1 MVPTPRVPIQS
12 TPSIRPLHVT
22 TSMGPRPWNL
32 FSGTLHGTPSIEH
45 PPCEPLHRITSR
57 ELPARDPLL
66 RTPAWDPLKGTPYK
80 GPLHKSHS
88 TGPIQVTRPCGRL
101 QGPLPEEPRG
111 APTKIPPP
119 EHHYKGTLQGT
130 PSWGSPR
137 RPWRNSKHIPGDNQQ
152 GIPPSDPLRGLPIG
166 DPSLETLEGTS
177 SREHLQTIPQGNP
190 ST

>member
-111 APTKIPPP
+111 LQPRYHLQNTTTR
-119 EHHYKGTLQGT
+119 ELSKGPHPGDPLGDPGGT
-130 PSWGSPR
+130 VNTFLGTINRGSPQVT
-137 RPWRNSKHIPGDNQQ
+137 P
-152 GIPPSDPLRGLPIG
+152 
-166 DPSLETLEGTS
+166 
-177 SREHLQTIPQGNP
+177 
-190 ST
+190 